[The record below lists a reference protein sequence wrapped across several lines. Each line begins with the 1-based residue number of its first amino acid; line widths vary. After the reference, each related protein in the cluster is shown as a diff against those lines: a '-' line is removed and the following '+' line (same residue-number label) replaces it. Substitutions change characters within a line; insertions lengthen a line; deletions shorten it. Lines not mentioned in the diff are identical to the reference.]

1 MSYPAPE
8 NAKTIRAMLGDR
20 IVSSDCFDWDSAM
33 QLYDY
38 HQNMYHDSYFYGL
51 FVDKNGGYIWTEYAS
66 TAYSGSMKFVQATAE
81 MKQAFRKELDEY
93 HIKSLEEWK
102 SQKFKELLAAARKA
116 KKKFGVTNTLRAKQA
131 VRMIGCERTKK
142 LIGARSSFKKSLL
155 NQTLKW
161 IEEGSEYKYPLTIN
175 QMRYI

>member
-1 MSYPAPE
+1 MSYQTPE
-8 NAKTIRAMLGDR
+8 NAATIRSMLGDR
-20 IVSSDCFDWDSAM
+20 MVKSDEFDFGTAM

-51 FVDKNGGYIWTEYAS
+51 FVDKDGKYIWTEYAS
-66 TAYSGSMKFVQATAE
+66 TAYSGCMEFKQATAE

-93 HIKSLEEWK
+93 CIKRLEERK
-102 SQKFKELLAAARKA
+102 SQKFKELLVSARKA

-131 VRMIGCERTKK
+131 VRMIGCERTRK